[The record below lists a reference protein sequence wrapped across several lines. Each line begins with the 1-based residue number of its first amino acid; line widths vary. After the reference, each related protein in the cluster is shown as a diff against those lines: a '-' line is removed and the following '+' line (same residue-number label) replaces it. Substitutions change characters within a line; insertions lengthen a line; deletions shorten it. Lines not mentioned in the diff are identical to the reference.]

1 MDTHH
6 KGTHVSEP
14 TDILVAPL
22 GAGLQITLNAP
33 ERGNGATD
41 DMAARLTEVLLRAD
55 EHAAYVVLRGAG
67 EDFCTGRF
75 NQAAPAGA
83 GAKPEA
89 LKRRRDSEVIF
100 NCYQSFR
107 DCSVPIVG
115 VVQGRALGFG
125 CSIASLCDITIAADT
140 ARFQVP
146 EMNHQ
151 ILPTMVMSS
160 LVDRVQKKNLA
171 YLVLT
176 REMITAERAREMHI
190 VSDVVPAA
198 DLDETI
204 TDLAALFDATP
215 EIALQGVKEYLGA
228 AYDMS
233 IAGAVDFARN
243 LHATINS
250 SAEMKLT

>member
-1 MDTHH
+1 M
-6 KGTHVSEP
+6 SEP

-22 GAGLQITLNAP
+22 GDGVQITLNAP
-33 ERGNGATD
+33 ERGNGASD
-41 DMAARLTEVLLRAD
+41 DMAARLTEMLLRAD
-55 EHAAYVVLRGAG
+55 ERAAYVVLRGAG

-75 NQAAPAGA
+75 NPPPPG
-83 GAKPEA
+83 GGGPPEA

-107 DCSVPIVG
+107 KCSVPIIG

-125 CSIASLCDITIAADT
+125 CSIASLCDITIAADN

-146 EMNHQ
+146 EMNHN

-160 LVDRVQKKNLA
+160 LIDRVAKKNLA

-190 VSDVVPAA
+190 VSDVVPLAE
-198 DLDETI
+198 LEETI

-215 EIALQGVKEYLGA
+215 EVALQGVKEYLGA

-233 IAGAVDFARN
+233 VAGAVDFARN

-250 SAEMKLT
+250 SSEIRKP

>member
-1 MDTHH
+1 M
-6 KGTHVSEP
+6 SEP
-14 TDILVAPL
+14 TDILVTPL
-22 GAGLQITLNAP
+22 GNGVQITLNEP
-33 ERGNGATD
+33 SRGNGATD
-41 DMAARLTEVLLRAD
+41 DMAARLTELLLRAD
-55 EHAAYVVLRGAG
+55 ERAAFVVLRGAG

-75 NQAAPAGA
+75 QQKPAGVA
-83 GAKPEA
+83 GGGAKPEA

-100 NCYQSFR
+100 DCYQSFR
-107 DCSVPIVG
+107 NCSVPIVG

-125 CSIASLCDITIAADT
+125 CSIAALCDITIASED

-160 LVDRVQKKNLA
+160 FIDRVARKNLA

-176 REMITAERAREMHI
+176 REIITAERAREMHI

-198 DLDETI
+198 ELETTIVDLV
-204 TDLAALFDATP
+204 ALLDATP

-228 AYDMS
+228 AYDMPV
-233 IAGAVDFARN
+233 AGAVDFARN
-243 LHATINS
+243 LHAVLNS
-250 SAEMKLT
+250 SAEMKPS